1 MTTDSTEAKYRYFI
15 DLHWFEQNGRSFA
28 TLARSRL
35 CSSKHSQHSTV
46 EASPKLLA
54 TLKDCCSKREG
65 FFSPDLPLRELI
77 FRLLLSTGNEP
88 LELGQIAEKL
98 KDWLL
103 QAGDIRDA
111 SLSRLKRIIGSDQY
125 YGLRIFPEEPKE
137 S

>member
-1 MTTDSTEAKYRYFI
+1 MTTDSTGAKSCYFI
-15 DLHWFEQNGRSFA
+15 DIQWFEQNGRSFA

-35 CSSKHSQHSTV
+35 CSSKRSHHSTV

-54 TLKDCCSKREG
+54 TFKDCCSKSEG
-65 FFSPDLPLRELI
+65 FFNTDLPLRELI

-98 KDWLL
+98 KGWLL
-103 QAGDIRDA
+103 QAGDTRDA
-111 SLSRLKRIIGSDQY
+111 SLPRLKRIIDSDPY
-125 YGLRIFPEEPKE
+125 YGLRIFSEEPKE